1 MIGFGPLFI
10 EFSGN
15 KGRVEEEVQIKALPG
30 WGVGERVR
38 RAGNEGGREREGEGG
53 SREGR
58 VGETKLTCWR
68 VMEKMRWLH
77 GVRWEGVVWWEGEW
91 EGEKD

>member
-38 RAGNEGGREREGEGG
+38 RAGKEGGE
-53 SREGR
+53 
-58 VGETKLTCWR
+58 
-68 VMEKMRWLH
+68 
-77 GVRWEGVVWWEGEW
+77 
-91 EGEKD
+91 